1 MPIVSWSD
9 EFSVNVKE
17 IDLQHQQMLD
27 IVNKLHAAVE
37 ACEEKENLNKLLID
51 LFEHTKLHFSTEDA
65 LMKKYEYPGY
75 EMHLHE
81 HNVLLQ
87 HLDNLIS
94 SVSNGRD
101 PTFRS
106 DYDVSSD
113 WVLIHILKSDKS
125 LGTFLNT
132 QGVF

>member
-9 EFSVNVKE
+9 EFSVNVEE
-17 IDLQHQQMLD
+17 IDHQHQQMLD

-37 ACEEKENLNKLLID
+37 ACKEQEVLNELLIE
-51 LFEHTKLHFSTEDA
+51 LFEHTKFHFSTEDE
-65 LMKKYEYPGY
+65 LMKKYAYPGY
-75 EMHLHE
+75 DQHLHE

-87 HLDNLIS
+87 QLDNLIS
-94 SVSNGRD
+94 AVSNGRN

-113 WVLIHILKSDKS
+113 WVLIHIFKSDKS
-125 LGTFLNT
+125 LGSFLNS